1 MWTERKTRV
10 PKIPLRQTSR
20 LFAAVLVA
28 LVAACGDDSRDL
40 DPYVSTENPRET
52 LTELD
57 YGNLDSAEIR
67 LNLPWSRNKV
77 SKDANPDADPATLS
91 AVTTEMVE
99 GYDRVVFTFG
109 DRIPGYELRYA
120 TEGGGGCDGSEP
132 AGEAPAHLVVEF
144 DGARANNGGTPLTED
159 LDRTLDFP
167 TLVGATQVCDEG
179 NRVKWILSTTGEV
192 EYRILEMQGSPRL
205 VVDLRHP

>member
-1 MWTERKTRV
+1 MPNRPNRHALTLVT
-10 PKIPLRQTSR
+10 PL
-20 LFAAVLVA
+20 LVLLA
-28 LVAACGDDSRDL
+28 TGCGEDNREL

-77 SKDANPDADPATLS
+77 SRDATPDVPPTALS
-91 AVTTEMVE
+91 AVTTESLD
-99 GYDRVVFTFG
+99 GYDRVVFTFNE
-109 DRIPGYELRYA
+109 RYPGYALAYA
-120 TEGGGGCDGSEP
+120 TEGGGGCDGTEP

-144 DGARANNGGTPLTED
+144 DGALSNEGGTPLVED
-159 LDRTLDFP
+159 LERTLDFP
-167 TLVGATQVCDEG
+167 ALAGAAQVCDEG
-179 NRVKWILSTTGEV
+179 NRVKWILAAGAQV
-192 EYRILEMQGSPRL
+192 EYRILEMLGTPRL